1 MNYHIVDERFVP
13 KPNTAEYGFGD
24 YAKSERYVRLTVTA
38 ETEKEAKKLARREDK
53 GIRFSGFSGC
63 SLYEDRDL
71 PMSLRKQLSAA

>member
-1 MNYHIVDERFVP
+1 MIYHIVDERFVP
-13 KPNTAEYGFGD
+13 TPNTAEYGFGD

-63 SLYEDRDL
+63 SLYEDRDR
-71 PMSLRKQLSAA
+71 PMSLRKQLGAA